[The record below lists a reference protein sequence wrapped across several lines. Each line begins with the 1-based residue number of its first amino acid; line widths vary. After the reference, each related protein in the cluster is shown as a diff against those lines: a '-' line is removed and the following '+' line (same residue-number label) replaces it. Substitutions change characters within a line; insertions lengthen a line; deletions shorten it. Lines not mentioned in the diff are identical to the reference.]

1 MNVPAHMRYMF
12 ADAFTFVGELPKELG
27 KLVNLTDLDLSY
39 NEKIHGELYIP
50 SYIHT
55 LGHAHNGVVCVC
67 TVPEEEK
74 MALEAKLPGCWII
87 YPEYDMEF

>member
-1 MNVPAHMRYMF
+1 MRYIF
-12 ADAFTFVGELPKELG
+12 ADAFTFAGEFPKELG

-39 NEKIHGELYIP
+39 NEFPCELYVP
-50 SYIHT
+50 SYIRT

-67 TVPEEEK
+67 TVWEEEM
-74 MALEAKLPGCWII
+74 MALEAKLSGCWII